1 MGQSLNFSRSGL
13 KELFSFSRKL
23 LLSQSLITGN
33 EVRRSRSRASL
44 LHLLLNLLSLELKFF
59 SVILEARSGS

>member
-1 MGQSLNFSRSGL
+1 MGQFLNFSRSGL
-13 KELFSFSRKL
+13 KELFSFSGKL
-23 LLSQSLITGN
+23 LLSQSLITGD

>member
-13 KELFSFSRKL
+13 KELFSFSGEL
-23 LLSQSLITGN
+23 LLSQSVITGD

>member
-13 KELFSFSRKL
+13 KELFSFSGEL
-23 LLSQSLITGN
+23 LLSQSVITGD

-44 LHLLLNLLSLELKFF
+44 LHLLLNLC
-59 SVILEARSGS
+59 